1 MEQLAQTG
9 DCVAPIRA
17 VLSDL
22 RPSPEFNR
30 GSILAPAPLRL
41 LKGML
46 GGRAAARREVFGVQI
61 GADGFDLVQLGG
73 IQRRRGNG
81 GNAWVLALLLGTVAR
96 CIVAW
101 CSKGTVFC
109 GFRPCRRLMVN
120 QAGGGSAALGE
131 ATPRPPFCRRALPLC
146 PSRSPEPALRK
157 SADRSAPST
166 LQAMAPADRGWPK
179 ISAQIWVRVRGR
191 NDHSSSAAR
200 IASGG
205 RGVRVAALLQGEFSA
220 GSGVDS
226 AKLNRGAVDVK
237 RA

>member
-1 MEQLAQTG
+1 MEQLASIG
-9 DCVAPIRA
+9 DCVAPLRA
-17 VLSDL
+17 VLSDQ

-30 GSILAPAPLRL
+30 GSILAPAALRL
-41 LKGML
+41 LQGML
-46 GGRAAARREVFGVQI
+46 GGRGAARREVFGVEI
-61 GADGFDLVQLGG
+61 GAEGLGLVQLGG

-81 GNAWVLALLLGTVAR
+81 GFAWDLAVLLGTVAR

-109 GFRPCRRLMVN
+109 GFAPSRRLMVN

-131 ATPRPPFCRRALPLC
+131 ATPRPPFCRRARPLC
-146 PSRSPEPALRK
+146 PSRSSEPALRK

-166 LQAMAPADRGWPK
+166 LQAMAPAGRGGPK
-179 ISAQIWVRVRGR
+179 ISAQIRVRVRGR

-200 IASGG
+200 MASGG

-220 GSGVDS
+220 RSGVDS
-226 AKLNRGAVDVK
+226 AKLNRGAGDVK